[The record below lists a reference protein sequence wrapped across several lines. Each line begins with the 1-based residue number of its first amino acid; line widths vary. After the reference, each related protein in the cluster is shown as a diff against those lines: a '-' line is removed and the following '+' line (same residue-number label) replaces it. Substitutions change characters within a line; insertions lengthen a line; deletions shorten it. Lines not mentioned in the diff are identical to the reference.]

1 MTEHYFTNSI
11 GKEERFT
18 VTGAIACDRLDYY
31 SADLVVKSRGGIF
44 FTSSISWHYY
54 APNTRRDEVQDLCNL
69 VICATFFSFFFI
81 IVFLGS
87 TDKRNKQIFSL
98 GASWLLSGY
107 MLDSLS
113 HFEFNWQQRVGIA
126 SVSDL
131 LLPVILWWMICNR
144 LTIKVN
150 RFSSRSIPRKPQ
162 ESALSVA
169 FSLIILWI
177 RINWRSQYDSVQLQR
192 DSLVE

>member
-54 APNTRRDEVQDLCNL
+54 APNTRRDQVQDLCNL

-113 HFEFNWQQRVGIA
+113 HFEFNWQQRLALPPLVTCYCQWYCDGWF
-126 SVSDL
+126 VTGWL
-131 LLPVILWWMICNR
+131 LKS
-144 LTIKVN
+144 T
-150 RFSSRSIPRKPQ
+150 
-162 ESALSVA
+162 
-169 FSLIILWI
+169 
-177 RINWRSQYDSVQLQR
+177 
-192 DSLVE
+192 DSLVGVFPGNPRNQHSLLRSLWLFYGLG